1 MGNSGLDHLPPN
13 HWARGRARGNYLIAG
28 TLLAL
33 AGATYTYT
41 MYSVQNKVGAGHRH
55 QAREGKDKET
65 GARSSAGRDAGR
77 TRRRWSPSRDLPLL
91 TLE

>member
-41 MYSVQNKVGAGHRH
+41 MYSVQNKDDVDTAIE
-55 QAREGKDKET
+55 AREGKDK
-65 GARSSAGRDAGR
+65 GNRGKK
-77 TRRRWSPSRDLPLL
+77 
-91 TLE
+91 